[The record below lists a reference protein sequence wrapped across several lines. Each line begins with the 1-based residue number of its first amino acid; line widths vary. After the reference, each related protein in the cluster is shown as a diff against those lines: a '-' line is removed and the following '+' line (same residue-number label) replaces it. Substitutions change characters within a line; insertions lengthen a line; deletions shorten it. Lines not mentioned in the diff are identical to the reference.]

1 MPESSRSRVDF
12 PAPLWPTRPT
22 RSPIDSDM
30 VMSRSASTT
39 TTLELL
45 RPIAPPAL
53 PRNAFFNDRDLASKM
68 GNSTQASWVSMRG
81 SVADNGVLQVLAG
94 AGVAVPAVAA
104 RGGAGR
110 QRAVAHLLQLCA
122 GGHLLGE
129 QRGLD
134 AVEQPLQPAHQL
146 GLGDAQLGVRGGGV
160 LAQRQRQPEIGRA
173 SW

>member
-1 MPESSRSRVDF
+1 
-12 PAPLWPTRPT
+12 
-22 RSPIDSDM
+22 M
-30 VMSRSASTT
+30 VMSRKASTT

-94 AGVAVPAVAA
+94 AGVAVPAVSA

-110 QRAVAHLLQLCA
+110 QRAVAHLLQLCT
-122 GGHLLGE
+122 
-129 QRGLD
+129 
-134 AVEQPLQPAHQL
+134 
-146 GLGDAQLGVRGGGV
+146 
-160 LAQRQRQPEIGRA
+160 EIGRA
-173 SW
+173 AWRARVQVV